1 MTWKRVVA
9 RMIAELG
16 SLRGRRPRQG
26 FRILLYHA
34 VGTPLAHASYGI
46 SIAPELFARHM
57 AALTGCRGATA
68 VPLDAGQSGDS
79 GLRVAVT
86 FDDGYKD
93 NLHVAAPILQRLNLP
108 FAVFVTTGFLDRSG
122 GPYLT
127 RQELRRLSEIPQV
140 TIGSH
145 GATHTPLAHCR
156 DRELWNE
163 LDGSRR
169 CLEDLIGKP
178 VTAIAYPHGS
188 VDQRV
193 VDMAKQAGYTTG
205 VCSHFDVNSGGQEP
219 LLLSR
224 TEIVAEDSERVFL
237 QKLSGAW
244 DWYRWRPRRR
254 GSPGLVPAG
263 ERTA

>member
-1 MTWKRVVA
+1 MTWKRVVV

-16 SLRGRRPRQG
+16 SFRGRRPRQG

-34 VGTPLAHASYGI
+34 VGTPLVHDSYGI
-46 SIAPELFARHM
+46 SIAPELFERHM
-57 AALTGCRGATA
+57 AALVGCRGVTV
-68 VPLDAGQSGDS
+68 VPLGAGQHGDS
-79 GLRVAVT
+79 ELRVAVT

-93 NLHVAAPILQRLNLP
+93 NLYVAAPILQRLNLP
-108 FAVFVTTGFLDRSG
+108 FAVFVTTGFLDGGG

-127 RQELRRLSEIPQV
+127 RQELRQLSEIPQV

-145 GATHTPLAHCR
+145 GATHTPLMNCR

-169 CLEDLIGKP
+169 CLEDLIGKA

-193 VDMAKQAGYTTG
+193 VDMAKKAGYTTG
-205 VCSHFDVNSGGQEP
+205 ACSHFDINSSNQNP

-224 TEIVAEDSERVFL
+224 TEIVAEDSERVFI
-237 QKLSGAW
+237 QKVSGAW
-244 DWYRWRPRRR
+244 DWHRWHTRRR
-254 GSPGLVPAG
+254 ERLGLVPAG
-263 ERTA
+263 KRMV